1 MNCEHYIVNNT
12 NIEAYGLSDKGQV
25 RAANEDSCG
34 FATVPNGEL
43 FVVCDG
49 MGGHVGGATA
59 SRIAVEQIKQ
69 HFQDQLY
76 PNVYQ
81 ALHDALCRANIQ
93 ILGAAAADPSLKGMG
108 TTACIVLFTGNDA
121 YIAHVGDSRIYLFE
135 AEKKRLFR
143 ITKDHSFVQ
152 SLVDMGQ
159 LDDRDAEHHPRKNVI
174 MKALGTK
181 EDLKPEVYMSPV
193 QPAKGD
199 MFLICS
205 DGLSG
210 MVDDNGIEAILSSD
224 QSTEQKV
231 LDLVNN
237 ANVPG
242 KGLDNITAQVI
253 KVLESPYPVSNHPD
267 HNPRWRNQPNGGT
280 TRDVEMS
287 VSPQMPLQAVEPPKK
302 KRSATWL
309 VLIIVGVM
317 LLVGGGAALL
327 LFGLDQPDLEA
338 RNKIIAQKETEL
350 TQTRET
356 LKGLNKE
363 NSPTAYKMTEEKI
376 ERLEKDLA
384 EEYNKR
390 DQSESNKGRG
400 LLRRL
405 LFGNK
410 GNKSGDNPSD
420 TPSNNTGGKSDD
432 NTSGNSGENT
442 GGNVTEDTGVDP
454 SENPDKTTDSDI
466 DNTTN
471 VPAEMPQYTFI
482 ATVTPVQAGTI
493 KYNNNSVAKIE
504 DKFPSGAKVTLIAI
518 AAEGYTFTNWTE
530 NGKKVSTNAKATFDV
545 RSNRNLVANFKQ
557 KPKAEKKYTIKV
569 TAEPSDGGTVKG
581 RVGEYD
587 QNETCTLTAEAKPG
601 YEISHWSD
609 NGSEEVDNG
618 KRNHAFKVSED
629 HTVVAHFKKI
639 IAKAQKPT
647 YNIIVTAE
655 PSEGG
660 TVTGGNRFEYG
671 EKTTLTATPKN
682 GYVVKSWTKDG
693 QPYDQTGKDA
703 IEITVE
709 KDATYK
715 AHFELKDSASK
726 TKTIK
731 PSNDDTASDE

>member
-280 TRDVEMS
+280 TSDVEMS

-327 LFGLDQPDLEA
+327 LFGLNQPDLETVKEQIA
-338 RNKIIAQKETEL
+338 QTEQSIEEKRTVIGKLENQGKQEDGSYKRAQKEL
-350 TQTRET
+350 
-356 LKGLNKE
+356 
-363 NSPTAYKMTEEKI
+363 
-376 ERLEKDLA
+376 KDL
-384 EEYNKR
+384 ERELEDLQQTYEKLNKR
-390 DQSESNKGRG
+390 DQSESNKGEG
-400 LLRRL
+400 LLRWL
-405 LFGNK
+405 PFGNK
-410 GNKSGDNPSD
+410 GNKSSDN
-420 TPSNNTGGKSDD
+420 PSNNTGGKSDD

-442 GGNVTEDTGVDP
+442 GGNSGEDAGTDSG
-454 SENPDKTTDSDI
+454 ENKDKTTDSGV
-466 DNTTN
+466 DNSSD
-471 VPAEMPQYTFI
+471 VPAQTQQYTI
-482 ATVTPVQAGTI
+482 KVSANPKNGGTVTGGG
-493 KYNNNSVAKIE
+493 KYNQDDPCTLTAK
-504 DKFPSGAKVTLIAI
+504 ANT
-518 AAEGYTFTNWTE
+518 GYTFVNWTE
-530 NGKKVSTNAKATFDV
+530 KGNSISV
-545 RSNRNLVANFKQ
+545 RETCKLTDKRDRTLVANFEKQ
-557 KPKAEKKYTIKV
+557 EPKVEKKYTITV
-569 TAEPSDGGTVKG
+569 TAEPSEGGTVKG
-581 RVGEYD
+581 GGVSLKD
-587 QNETCTLTAEAKPG
+587 
-601 YEISHWSD
+601 SD
-609 NGSEEVDNG
+609 NCKVTATPNQGYTFVGWKENG
-618 KRNHAFKVSED
+618 KDVSGDAEYSFKVKGD
-629 HTVVAHFKKI
+629 RVLVAHFKKI

-660 TVTGGNRFEYG
+660 TVTGGGSFENG
-671 EKTTLTATPKN
+671 KKITLKATPNEGYSFDVWKKDDKN
-682 GYVVKSWTKDG
+682 FDSSNEVS
-693 QPYDQTGKDA
+693 
-703 IEITVE
+703 ITVTE
-709 KDATYK
+709 NETYQAFFK
-715 AHFELKDSASK
+715 KNP
-726 TKTIK
+726 K
-731 PSNDDTASDE
+731 PVKQDTESNGLDKNE